1 MPFYAIDGIVPVV
14 DPTAYVH
21 PTAVLIGDV
30 WVGPG
35 VYIGPAAVLRGDF
48 GRIRLEEGANLQDT
62 CVIHAFPGMDVVV
75 EVDGHIGHG
84 AVLHG
89 CRVGRNALVGM
100 NAVVMDG
107 ATVEENAFVAALAF
121 VKAGF
126 TVPRQSL
133 AAGIPAKVLK
143 QLSDEDVA
151 WKHQGTEEYQEL
163 ARRSRA
169 SMVEVQPLPT
179 ADPDRPRSTLSQL
192 KPLHETKSG

>member
-1 MPFYAIDGIVPVV
+1 MPSYSIEGVVPVV
-14 DPTAYVH
+14 DPSAYVH

-30 WVGPG
+30 WVGPD

-48 GRIRLEEGANLQDT
+48 GRIRLEAGANLQDT
-62 CVIHAFPGMDVVV
+62 CVVHAFPGMDVVV

-89 CRVGRNALVGM
+89 CRVARNALVGM

-107 ATVEENAFVAALAF
+107 AVVEENAFVAALAF

-143 QLSDEDVA
+143 TLSDEDVA
-151 WKHQGTEEYQEL
+151 WKHQGTQEYQEL

-169 SMVEVQPLPT
+169 SMVEVQPLPN

-192 KPLHETKSG
+192 QPLHETKAG